1 MTPEPITISVAR
13 AVELTGMSRSTIY
26 KHIREM
32 RILSKK
38 VCGRRLLDYAALKEI
53 IAGDA
58 MDAGD
63 RSGMQS
69 GTQK

>member
-1 MTPEPITISVAR
+1 
-13 AVELTGMSRSTIY
+13 MSRSTIY

-53 IAGDA
+53 ISGDA

-69 GTQK
+69 GTGK